1 MATEAVEVRVAE
13 RLYRWVNW
21 TIVSNSNDFTKTDS
35 QGIEFRVT
43 VPADGETVVKYR
55 VRYDWK

>member
-1 MATEAVEVRVAE
+1 MRVAE

-21 TIVSNSNDFTKTDS
+21 TIVTQSHDFTKTDA
-35 QGIEFRVT
+35 QNIEFRVT